1 MSKQVQIPE
10 HKSISSRVSQ
20 HLEELFERQQF
31 DFFDPLAKLLSGI
44 DMAFSGESS
53 DQSELRERYVGA
65 LDSIYRFL
73 LPVDAVHADR
83 FLMLKEAIAD
93 LNAGL
98 RPPIFSPAKK
108 TNGKITAPAIRRAR
122 AGVVCA
128 LELLIKR
135 VNMSKKAAAERVL
148 KKFPGIKHLAG
159 PKSLNQSS
167 SGAWPQTILRW
178 RTDLNARS
186 RPTDVVAKDRFRIGE
201 EVFWGADAIADYR
214 KLRKE
219 AFSAPEFFTQV
230 ADEILRDAERVGKF
244 VAHSQA

>member
-1 MSKQVQIPE
+1 MTARHPSPATLSPYARWNDMSKQVQIPE

-73 LPVDAVHADR
+73 LAVDAVH
-83 FLMLKEAIAD
+83 
-93 LNAGL
+93 
-98 RPPIFSPAKK
+98 
-108 TNGKITAPAIRRAR
+108 RRAR